1 MRILVWLLSTLNL
14 YFGSRCLLNAIH
26 VLHTS
31 KYSQTTTVIFAV
43 LFLGLGA
50 AGFYCTIARNDPKLG
65 LLIAL
70 GPWILGLLLLLI
82 TMLTSNYQ

>member
-1 MRILVWLLSTLNL
+1 MKVLVWLLSALNL
-14 YFGSRCLLNAIH
+14 YFGLRCVLNAIH

-31 KYSQTTTVIFAV
+31 KYSQTTTVCLAV

-50 AGFYCTIARNDPKLG
+50 AGLYCAIARNDPRLG

-70 GPWILGLLLLLI
+70 GPWVLGVVFLLI
-82 TMLTSNYQ
+82 TMLTSSYQ